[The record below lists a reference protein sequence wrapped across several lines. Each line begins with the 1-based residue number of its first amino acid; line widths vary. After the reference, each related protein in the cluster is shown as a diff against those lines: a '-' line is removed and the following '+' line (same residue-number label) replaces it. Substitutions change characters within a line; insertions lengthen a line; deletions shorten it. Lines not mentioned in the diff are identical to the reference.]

1 MPVSQ
6 GSAGGIPG
14 MNLRA
19 WAWVKS
25 DGTLLRGSGCTVTKI
40 PVAGAYALTLI
51 APLAAAY
58 ALVRVSCVASTT
70 GGAIGRG
77 GGGAATTTYLP
88 ISIFNDAGVATDL
101 AFFAEVYE

>member
-25 DGTLLRGSGCTVTKI
+25 DGTLLRGSGCTVSKGA
-40 PVAGAYALTLI
+40 AGLYTLTLT
-51 APLAAAY
+51 APLAAAS
-58 ALVRVSCVASTT
+58 ALVRVSCVASNN
-70 GGAIGRG
+70 GGVIGRG
-77 GGGAATTTYLP
+77 GGGATSATA
-88 ISIFNDAGVATDL
+88 IQVSIFNDAAAATDL